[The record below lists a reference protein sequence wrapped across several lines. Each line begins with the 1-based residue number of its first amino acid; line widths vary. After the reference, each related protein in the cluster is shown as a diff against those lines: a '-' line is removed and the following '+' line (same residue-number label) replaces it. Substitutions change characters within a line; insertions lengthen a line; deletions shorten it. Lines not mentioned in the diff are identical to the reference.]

1 MKTLPVALK
10 LYSIREEAEKD
21 FVKTMQEVKK
31 IGYDGVELAGL
42 YGHSPEEVRDCL
54 NEIGLIPISAHVAY
68 QEFMGDMQGTVKC
81 YATIGCRYLAIP
93 YLLEEQRYG
102 TEYFKK
108 VMKNI
113 PEIAMTCKKVGITL
127 LYHNHDFEFTKMDD
141 GVYVLDYMYQQIS
154 EDDLKTELDVCWIKV
169 AGEEPT
175 EYIKKYA
182 GRCPIVHLKDYSKV
196 DTLEF
201 RALGHGVQD
210 IPAILEATLKAGAE
224 WVVAEQDSHSEHT
237 PLEDA
242 ILSREYLKSLA
253 W

>member
-1 MKTLPVALK
+1 MKTLPVALQV
-10 LYSIREEAEKD
+10 YSVREDAEKD
-21 FVKTMQEVKK
+21 FVKTMQEVKEM
-31 IGYDGVELAGL
+31 GYEGVELAGL
-42 YGHSPEEVRDCL
+42 YGHSPEEVRDYL
-54 NEIGLIPISAHVAY
+54 REIGLIPISAHVPY
-68 QEFMGDMQGTVKC
+68 QEFIGDIDGTVKR

-93 YLLEEQRYG
+93 YLLEEHRYG
-102 TEYFKK
+102 TENFKE

-113 PEIAMTCKKVGITL
+113 LEIAKACHKEGIIL

-201 RALGHGVQD
+201 KALGHGVQD
-210 IPAILEATLKAGAE
+210 IPAVIEASFKAGAK
-224 WVVAEQDSHSEHT
+224 WVVAEQDSHKEHT
-237 PLEDA
+237 AMEDA
-242 ILSREYLKSLA
+242 QLSREYLKTLG